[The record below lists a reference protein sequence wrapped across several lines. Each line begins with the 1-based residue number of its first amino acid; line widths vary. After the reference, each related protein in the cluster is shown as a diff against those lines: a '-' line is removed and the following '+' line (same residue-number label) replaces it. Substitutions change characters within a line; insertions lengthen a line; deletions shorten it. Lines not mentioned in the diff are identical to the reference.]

1 MAHVNMGE
9 SDDYKR
15 GWYDGYRAAKQ
26 TINPSPQ
33 PFMPTPINKPNIRCD
48 KCGMVWEGAMGYVCP
63 RQDCTI
69 QPKITSVSNKEIL

>member
-1 MAHVNMGE
+1 MNE

-15 GWYDGYRAAKQ
+15 GWYDGYKAAGQ
-26 TINPSPQ
+26 YNPLFPQ
-33 PFMPTPINKPNIRCD
+33 PLPYTPTPINKPSIRCD

-69 QPKITSVSNKEIL
+69 QPKITSVSNKETL